1 MDYTQSSYGVSRA
14 GVENYVSELN
24 SIVTTSIANAV
35 LDTSVV
41 METVQRGWHG
51 TSADAFLASLE
62 KNAQILNETLNS
74 LTTVFST
81 EMDNIVQ
88 ALSDMDNN
96 LFSE

>member
-24 SIVTTSIANAV
+24 SIVTTAVSNAV
-35 LDTSVV
+35 LDTAAVR
-41 METVQRGWHG
+41 ETVQRGWHG
-51 TSADAFLASLE
+51 ASADAFLASLD
-62 KNAQILNETLNS
+62 KNAQILNETLNG
-74 LTTVFST
+74 LTTTFQN
-81 EMDNIVQ
+81 EMENITQ

>member
-51 TSADAFLASLE
+51 TSADTFLASLE